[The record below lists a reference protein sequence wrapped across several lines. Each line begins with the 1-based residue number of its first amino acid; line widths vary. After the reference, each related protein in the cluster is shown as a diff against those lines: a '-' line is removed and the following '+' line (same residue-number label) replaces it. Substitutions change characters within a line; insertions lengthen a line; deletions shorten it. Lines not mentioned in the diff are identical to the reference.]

1 MLHASGDAR
10 VVNCSSVLGFAALS
24 FRGAYNATKFAM
36 EGTTDTLRRESKRD
50 PITYILI
57 EPGPI
62 GTRMRQNAA
71 AQFERW
77 IDWERSRKRRVYEK
91 YMIPRLYSRDTAR
104 DRFERPPS
112 AVTKKLIHALEA
124 KRPRPRYFVTIP
136 TYFAYLATR
145 LLPTT
150 WQDKVLR

>member
-1 MLHASGDAR
+1 
-10 VVNCSSVLGFAALS
+10 
-24 FRGAYNATKFAM
+24 
-36 EGTTDTLRRESKRD
+36 
-50 PITYILI
+50 
-57 EPGPI
+57 
-62 GTRMRQNAA
+62 
-71 AQFERW
+71 
-77 IDWERSRKRRVYEK
+77 
-91 YMIPRLYSRDTAR
+91 MIPRLYSRDTAR